1 MIQDG
6 IWVIQFV
13 IGICDDNGIDG
24 SGRKMRILGLSKNRP
39 NVVLTFE
46 NGPDPQ
52 EVQWSTADLLRQHG
66 PFWPDNRRKLQSEV
80 SGTTTKI
87 HNSIARSRI
96 ERVDDI
102 GGTLPLVPLR
112 FDSRQLLEGSNSL
125 VRNHREAKNKE
136 DGEKDERRTKRA
148 DNTLKH
154 AATCFYGR
162 RCG

>member
-1 MIQDG
+1 MVRIHKK
-6 IWVIQFV
+6 F
-13 IGICDDNGIDG
+13 
-24 SGRKMRILGLSKNRP
+24 SGQRRISSANTVP
-39 NVVLTFE
+39 S
-46 NGPDPQ
+46 GPTTD
-52 EVQWSTADLLRQHG
+52 E
-66 PFWPDNRRKLQSEV
+66 LQSEV

-87 HNSIARSRI
+87 HNGIARSRI